1 MLPEVPDWAGPV
13 WHLFVIGHPDR
24 DACQATLQEQGIETL
39 IHYPVPPH
47 LSGAYSDLGMRRGSF
62 PVTERLAD
70 ATLSL
75 PLYPQLDPKRCAAV
89 AEAVVQTLEASL

>member
-1 MLPEVPDWAGPV
+1 V

-24 DACQATLQEQGIETL
+24 DACRAALEDQGIETL

-47 LSGAYSDLGMRRGSF
+47 LSGAYADLDLPRGSF

-75 PLYPQLDPKRCAAV
+75 PIYPQLDPQRCAKV
-89 AEAVVQTLEASL
+89 AEAVVQTL